1 MAMLGMSG
9 MSAIWLIWLTFPR
22 IPLKKGGAGAHTHT
36 HTHTH
41 TQRSGLIKHDHYV
54 LAAARMELAFV
65 CIDQGRLTEA
75 EELLHTTKLVCDI
88 SIGENV
94 LVI

>member
-1 MAMLGMSG
+1 
-9 MSAIWLIWLTFPR
+9 
-22 IPLKKGGAGAHTHT
+22 
-36 HTHTH
+36 
-41 TQRSGLIKHDHYV
+41 
-54 LAAARMELAFV
+54 MELAFV